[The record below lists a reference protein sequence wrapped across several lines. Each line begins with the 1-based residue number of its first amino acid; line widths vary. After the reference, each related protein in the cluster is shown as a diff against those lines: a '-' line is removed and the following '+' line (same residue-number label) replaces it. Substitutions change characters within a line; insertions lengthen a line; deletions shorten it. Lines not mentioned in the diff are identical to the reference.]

1 MKFDA
6 RRCAWL
12 LMTVLAAAPSV
23 RAQSL
28 PEAGRTLLRK
38 YERSLWTIEV
48 QNSLSISMNGQTGKT
63 EVKVSTQGVLI
74 DVGNLIAIP
83 LSAVEPMNMMR
94 ATNPQMQNVNI
105 EGQEVVEVKLLVPE
119 GGELPATVVFKDNDL
134 DLAFLSLKGAM
145 PSNAVPLRLVDAGKP
160 EVLDTAIVLA
170 RMENVGRNDMLVN
183 AGYVQAILDKPQ
195 RAYLFEQAT
204 LATVG
209 CPVFLPSGK
218 LVGIVLVRYSTKVQ
232 SDGREAVTALAV
244 VLPTE
249 TIRTAALQAEAAAKK
264 TAAPAK

>member
-145 PSNAVPLRLVDAGKP
+145 PNAVPLRLVDAGKP